1 MTKKYNAR
9 RVKKGTAVFWFIYAV
24 MLCLAVAAAV
34 IMLSKLWDFIKGYE
48 DSQIYHVTDRIMTE
62 LNSGDLSKI
71 FDGLNAELSPYETRE
86 MFENQVKSRLDGE
99 ITCSKSAKES
109 RRDRPVYLLKCGG
122 EGFAYMSLKKSG
134 TDEKYGFELYDFESV
149 YGIEPEKNE
158 YVRVSLP
165 DNCSFKING
174 VSPVGETEEK
184 SDGFKETKYFLDYI
198 ADVPEVNTY
207 LIDGLM
213 FPPEI
218 TFYDKNGGELQ
229 YDYDEENK
237 SYSCSLPITDK
248 ELAGSA
254 GEFALDFSH
263 RYSKYIANDAS
274 FNEVAR
280 DIPPETE
287 LYTKLYDYEE
297 FYYTWHTSYDLIDDK
312 ILSVT
317 QYTDDCFAA
326 RVSYTHIVYYN
337 GKEFVYP
344 ADNTVYMVR
353 NGDGWI
359 VPNIVMN

>member
-1 MTKKYNAR
+1 MTEKKNAKR
-9 RVKKGTAVFWFIYAV
+9 IKKGTAVFWFIYAL
-24 MLCLAVAAAV
+24 MLCAAIAV
-34 IMLSKLWDFIKGYE
+34 IVFSLSKFWDFIKGYE
-48 DSQIYHVTDRIMTE
+48 DSQIYHVTDKIMAE
-62 LNSGDLSKI
+62 FNSGDLSKI
-71 FDGLNAELSPYETRE
+71 YDGLDAELSPYETKE
-86 MFENQVKSRLDGE
+86 MFENQVKQRLDGE

-134 TDEKYGFELYDFESV
+134 ADEKYGFELYGFESV
-149 YGIEPEKNE
+149 YGIEPERNE
-158 YVRVSLP
+158 YVRITLP
-165 DNCSFKING
+165 DNCTFKING
-174 VSPVGETEEK
+174 VSPVGETETK
-184 SDGFKETKYFLDYI
+184 TDVYKETKYFLDYI
-198 ADVPEVNTY
+198 TDTPAVKTF

-213 FPPEI
+213 YPPDV
-218 TFYDKNGGELQ
+218 TFYDKSGALLEYDFDGETR
-229 YDYDEENK
+229 
-237 SYSCSLPITDK
+237 SFSCELPITDK
-248 ELAGSA
+248 ALAESA

-287 LYTKLYDYEE
+287 LYTNLYEYEE
-297 FYYTWHTSYDLIDDK
+297 FYYTWHTDYDLIDDK

-353 NGDGWI
+353 SGDGWI